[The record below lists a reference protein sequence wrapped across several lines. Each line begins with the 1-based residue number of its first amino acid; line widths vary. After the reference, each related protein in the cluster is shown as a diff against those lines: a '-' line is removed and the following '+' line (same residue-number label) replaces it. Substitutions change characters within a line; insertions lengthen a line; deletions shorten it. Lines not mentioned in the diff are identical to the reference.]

1 MFAYIPCLIKFT
13 EHDFPLA
20 LAKFN
25 SIEYVF
31 CNQISLH
38 RLAAGKEIIPN
49 THSPAKTNV
58 FQNIEGS
65 RREKKNS
72 NVTRRSTRKPL
83 EYKLPTHGPNRQH
96 RPHPGSWML
105 DAGS

>member
-38 RLAAGKEIIPN
+38 RLAAGKEIVNASLAQRSQDFCYI
-49 THSPAKTNV
+49 KTALA
-58 FQNIEGS
+58 FQFI
-65 RREKKNS
+65 R
-72 NVTRRSTRKPL
+72 L
-83 EYKLPTHGPNRQH
+83 I
-96 RPHPGSWML
+96 
-105 DAGS
+105 